1 MFGSNKFK
9 KVKTKTFKSDNER
22 KKYFAIKNYYTQKSS
37 SNITIVKNKKKTNSK
52 SKKM

>member
-22 KKYFAIKNYYTQKSS
+22 KKYFAIKNYYTQKRT
-37 SNITIVKNKKKTNSK
+37 SNITIVKNEKKANNKN
-52 SKKM
+52 KKM